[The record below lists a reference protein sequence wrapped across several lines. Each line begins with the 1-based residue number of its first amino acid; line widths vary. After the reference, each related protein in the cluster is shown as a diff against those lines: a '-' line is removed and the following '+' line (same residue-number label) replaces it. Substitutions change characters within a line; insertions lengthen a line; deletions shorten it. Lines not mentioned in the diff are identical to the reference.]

1 MNKADVP
8 LAGNDE
14 SAHDYFGLRIP
25 FLEYCGI
32 RGVARGE
39 GWTVSEV
46 VLGPHMTN
54 SMGTGH
60 GGLIM
65 TLLDVAMGSA
75 SRLSEPASRGVL
87 TVDLHTSFIRPARDW
102 VQCRAE
108 VTSRT
113 ARTVFCEAWV
123 KDRDDVL
130 VAKGMGT
137 FKLVFGDRGS
147 DA

>member
-1 MNKADVP
+1 MSEAGIP
-8 LAGNDE
+8 LVRGEDAAN
-14 SAHDYFGLRIP
+14 DYFGLRIP

-39 GWTVSEV
+39 GWTLSEV
-46 VLGPHMTN
+46 VLGPQMTN

-75 SRLSEPASRGVL
+75 ARLSEPASKGVV

-102 VQCRAE
+102 AQCRAE
-108 VTSRT
+108 VISRT
-113 ARTVFCEAWV
+113 ARTVFCEASV
-123 KDRDDVL
+123 NDRDGGL
-130 VAKGMGT
+130 VAKGMAT
-137 FKLVFGDRGS
+137 FKLIYAERGS